1 MKNIFTEWLT
11 VGEDGFQLS
20 DILEDSRNPDTPT
33 MSYTDGEYYPT
44 GQGNQPNPLPNPQ
57 QNPPPH
63 NADNAHTCVL
73 LQVT

>member
-33 MSYTDGEYYPT
+33 VSHSDGEYYPT
-44 GQGNQPNPLPNPQ
+44 GQGNQPNPQ

-63 NADNAHTCVL
+63 NADDALTCVL